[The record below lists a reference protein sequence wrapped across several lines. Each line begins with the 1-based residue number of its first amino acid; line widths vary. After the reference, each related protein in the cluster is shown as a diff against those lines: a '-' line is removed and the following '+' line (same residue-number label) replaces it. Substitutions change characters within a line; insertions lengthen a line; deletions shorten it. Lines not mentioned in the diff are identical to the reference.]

1 MTLASQWKSQ
11 FDDSEETTDNEWKPE
26 SPEHKPALAG
36 APQAIIPQGEGLAQA
51 SVPPALSRI
60 SEDSRTSHRRCV
72 NIAGIENYPELM
84 GEFDFV
90 SYILAFLVCTHARS
104 FLRYREGDS

>member
-1 MTLASQWKSQ
+1 MASQWKSQ

-36 APQAIIPQGEGLAQA
+36 VPAAVVTPGEIVPPT
-51 SVPPALSRI
+51 SVQPALSRI

-84 GEFDFV
+84 GEF
-90 SYILAFLVCTHARS
+90 SYNYYLFRVEFNL
-104 FLRYREGDS
+104 

>member
-1 MTLASQWKSQ
+1 MWLFIVQVTRGGALTLASQWKSQ

-36 APQAIIPQGEGLAQA
+36 GPTGMATTGEIIPPA
-51 SVPPALSRI
+51 SQPPALSRI
-60 SEDSRTSHRRCV
+60 SEDSRTSHKRCV

-84 GEFDFV
+84 GKF
-90 SYILAFLVCTHARS
+90 
-104 FLRYREGDS
+104 RY